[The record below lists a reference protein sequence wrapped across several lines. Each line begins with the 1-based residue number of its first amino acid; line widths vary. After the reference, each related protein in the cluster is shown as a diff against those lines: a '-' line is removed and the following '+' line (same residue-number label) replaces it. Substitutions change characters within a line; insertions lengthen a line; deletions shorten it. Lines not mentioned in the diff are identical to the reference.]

1 MKLRPYQTDA
11 IDKLTASFQ
20 KGHRKVILQA
30 STGAGKT
37 VVASELI
44 RRIIVNGNHVLFI
57 AHRKEII
64 NQTSDKLDA
73 FNIEHGVI
81 MANHKRKNNH
91 AVQVASIQTISRR
104 NKPPAD
110 VIIFDEGHLSI
121 SKSYVDLVKAY
132 PDAVVLCL
140 TATPIRGDGRGM
152 GEIYTDIV
160 QVVPMAQLIEE
171 GHLVKPRV
179 FAPFTPNMKDVHISK
194 GDYDATETA
203 AVMDNAVITGDII
216 KTWQKYALDRPTI
229 AFASSVQHSKNIVT
243 AFEKAGISAR
253 HLDAKTPAIERD
265 TIINDFKRGAFKV
278 LSNMAIMIEGF
289 DHPPTSCVI
298 LARPTK
304 SVTIYLQ
311 AVGRVMR
318 PHESKTDCII
328 LDHAGLTMTH
338 DFVDVAREWTLEPN
352 PKKPRASDNK
362 EPTTSVTVCP
372 ECFCSYSKRLSPL
385 ACPECGAEVEQPEV
399 AEVHAA
405 GELVELAKPTTEMMV
420 AESRRIEAAKS
431 KAWELARKPVTEI
444 VTLKQLQ
451 EAGIAA
457 GFESGWAWH
466 QWRGRSVGGV
476 YHVQ

>member
-1 MKLRPYQTDA
+1 MKLRSYQTDA

-20 KGHRKVILQA
+20 KNHRKVILQA
-30 STGAGKT
+30 STGSGKT
-37 VVASELI
+37 VIASELI
-44 RRIIVNGNHVLFI
+44 RRITANGKRVLFV

-64 NQTSDKLDA
+64 NQTSDKLDD
-73 FNIEHGVI
+73 FNIPHGVI
-81 MANHKRKNNH
+81 MASHKRKNEH
-91 AVQVASIQTISRR
+91 PVQVASIQTISRR

-160 QVVPMAQLIEE
+160 QVVPMAQLISE

-179 FAPFTPNMKDVHISK
+179 FAPFTPNMKAVTISK
-194 GDYDATETA
+194 GDYDAVETA
-203 AVMDNAVITGDII
+203 AVMDNAVITGDIVT
-216 KTWQKYALDRPTI
+216 TWQKYALDRPTI
-229 AFASSVQHSKNIVT
+229 AFASSVQHSRNIV
-243 AFEKAGISAR
+243 AEFEKAGISAR

-265 TIINDFKRGAFKV
+265 TIINDFKSGAFKV

-304 SVTIYLQ
+304 SLTIYLQ

-318 PHESKTDCII
+318 PHESKSDCVI
-328 LDHAGLTMTH
+328 LDHAGLTAVH
-338 DFVDVAREWTLEPN
+338 DFVDVARGWSLEPN
-352 PKKPRASDNK
+352 PKKSRLSND
-362 EPTTSVTVCP
+362 EPATSVTTCT
-372 ECFCSYSKRLSPL
+372 ECFCSYSKKLSPL
-385 ACPECGAEVEQPEV
+385 ACPECGAATEQPEV

-405 GELVELAKPTTEMMV
+405 GELIELTKPTTEMMV
-420 AESRRIEAAKS
+420 AQARRITDAKA
-431 KAWELARKPVTEI
+431 KAWELAKRPVTEI

-466 QWRGRSVGGV
+466 QWRGRSAGGV